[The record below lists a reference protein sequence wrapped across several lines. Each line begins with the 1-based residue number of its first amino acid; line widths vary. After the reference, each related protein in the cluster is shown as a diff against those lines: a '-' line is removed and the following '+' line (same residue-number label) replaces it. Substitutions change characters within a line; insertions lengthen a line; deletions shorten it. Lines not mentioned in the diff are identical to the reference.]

1 MASVNPG
8 KSMKGGQGTN
18 ETDRLKQNTLDQLN
32 RLVQQVGKYLYF
44 EQNLADKG
52 KYMYVCS

>member
-1 MASVNPG
+1 MASVNAG
-8 KSMKGGQGTN
+8 KSMPGGQGRN

-44 EQNLADKG
+44 EQNLADKI
-52 KYMYVCS
+52 YVCV